1 MPLIRSL
8 CRPLTLISVRPAAL
22 FGLLA
27 MSTTVLAQ
35 GLGSIPSILKPEY
48 FSRDLL
54 LFIEGL
60 NLTDEQAAISE
71 MIFEDYDR
79 DFQLGIDNMQLEV
92 EDVAHNVGE
101 LGDDKDAIVQA
112 VLAPI
117 QGWAGKRDI
126 LGRQL
131 VENIRIILDAEQ
143 QAAWES
149 FNRRLER
156 EKSLPEGKLS
166 GESTNL
172 QHVLRDMSIEPAA
185 DSALSVAML
194 EWEVAVADAL
204 HKRADATNQGLN
216 LFEQINANASG
227 EEDIRRRRSELKA
240 RIAIRDTTDVAI
252 ERMYPLLGPDGAAF
266 QREALKRGY
275 GRIYRKTPA
284 ERIFNAALINTT
296 VKENASLLTAVQ
308 DLLTSYLDELDMINT
323 ALLDLTREW
332 EPDLETSKIDNRIR
346 RLKGDTLIRPQ
357 DPTRTIYQ
365 ERREL
370 GSRYVQ
376 LLRDLLGDD
385 LFAELDGATRY
396 LPRPK
401 PTDVGD
407 RNNGG
412 SGIQPSGKTAGSPD
426 YVGKKQSGDNGA
438 SKPSGL
444 SGGPRGND

>member
-1 MPLIRSL
+1 
-8 CRPLTLISVRPAAL
+8 LISVRPSAL
-22 FGLLA
+22 FGLLF
-27 MSTTVLAQ
+27 MSTSVLAQ

-79 DFQLGIDNMQLEV
+79 DFQLGLDAMQLEV

-101 LGDDKDAIVQA
+101 LGDNKDAIVQA

-143 QAAWES
+143 QAAWGS

-156 EKSLPEGKLS
+156 EKALPEGKLS

-172 QHVLRDMSIEPAA
+172 QHVLRDMSIEPVEN
-185 DSALSVAML
+185 SPLSVAML
-194 EWEVAVADAL
+194 EWELAIADAL
-204 HKRADATNQGLN
+204 HTRADATNQGLN
-216 LFEQINANASG
+216 LFEQININASG
-227 EEDIRRRRSELKA
+227 NDDIRRRQKELKA
-240 RIAIRDTTDVAI
+240 RIVLRDTTDVAI
-252 ERMYPLLGPDGAAF
+252 ERIYPLLGSDGAAF

-275 GRIYRKTPA
+275 GRVYRKTPA
-284 ERIFNAALINTT
+284 ERIFSAALNNTT

-308 DLLTSYLDELDMINT
+308 DLLASYHEELRVINT
-323 ALLDLTREW
+323 ALLDMTREW
-332 EPDLETSKIDNRIR
+332 EPELENSKIENRIR
-346 RLKGDTLIRPQ
+346 RSKGETLIRPQ
-357 DPTRTIYQ
+357 DPTRTVYQ

-385 LFAELDGATRY
+385 LFAELDGATRF

-407 RNNGG
+407 QNNGG
-412 SGIQPSGKTAGSPD
+412 SSIRPTGRTAGTPD
-426 YVGKKQSGDNGA
+426 YVGKKRSGGI

-444 SGGPRGND
+444 TGGPRGND

>member
-1 MPLIRSL
+1 MSLIRSL
-8 CRPLTLISVRPAAL
+8 CRPLARVTARPAAL

-27 MSTTVLAQ
+27 ISTPVLAQ

-92 EDVAHNVGE
+92 ENVAHNVGE

-117 QGWAGKRDI
+117 QGWAGNRDI

-131 VENIRIILDAEQ
+131 VENIRIILDPEQ
-143 QAAWES
+143 QSAWGS

-156 EKSLPEGKLS
+156 EKLLPEGKLS

-172 QHVLRDMSIEPAA
+172 QHVLRDMSIEPTA
-185 DSALSVAML
+185 DSPLSVAMVD
-194 EWEVAVADAL
+194 WEVAVADGL
-204 HKRADATNQGLN
+204 HTRADATNQGLN

-227 EEDIRRRRSELKA
+227 DEDIRRRQRELKA
-240 RIAIRDTTDVAI
+240 RIALRDTTDVAI
-252 ERMYPLLGPDGAAF
+252 ERIYPLLGPDGVAF

-275 GRIYRKTPA
+275 GRVYRKTPA

-308 DLLTSYLDELDMINT
+308 DLYASYLEELGIIN
-323 ALLDLTREW
+323 ASLLLLTRQW
-332 EPDLETSKIDNRIR
+332 EPKLEQSKIDNRVR
-346 RLKGDTLIRPQ
+346 RLKGDSLIRPQ
-357 DPTRTIYQ
+357 DPTRTVYQ

-370 GSRYVQ
+370 GSSYVQ
-376 LLRDLLGDD
+376 LLRDLLGDE
-385 LFAELDGATRY
+385 LFAELDGAARY

-407 RNNGG
+407 SNS
-412 SGIQPSGKTAGSPD
+412 SGHGINPSGRANTPD
-426 YVGKKQSGDNGA
+426 YGLGKKQGGGGRP
-438 SKPSGL
+438 KPSGL
-444 SGGPRGND
+444 SGGPGGND